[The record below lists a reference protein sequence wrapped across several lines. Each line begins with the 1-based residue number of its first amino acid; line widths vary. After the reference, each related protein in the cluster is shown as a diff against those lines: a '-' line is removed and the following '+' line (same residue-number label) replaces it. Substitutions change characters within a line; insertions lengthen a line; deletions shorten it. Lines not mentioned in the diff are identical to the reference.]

1 MRESAKFDISSAGL
15 HILAMTTMLCDHLGM
30 VLLPQAIWMR
40 SVGRVAFPIF
50 AFLLVEGFCHTK
62 NFMRYAGRMFACAL
76 IAEVPFDLMTS
87 GRLVNLSHQ
96 NVLWTFLIALF
107 LMRIVEQYRNCSGER
122 PQAMLIVWIV
132 LGFLLGES
140 LSTDYGGAG
149 ILMVLVF
156 CFFRER
162 TPANFAAQLSCLL
175 ILNSFFVPSGFVL
188 AFGFEFPQQILAAL
202 SLFPVWLYQGRQG
215 YHSQGFQYLCYAFYP
230 AHALVLGYCGLAVQ
244 W

>member
-1 MRESAKFDISSAGL
+1 
-15 HILAMTTMLCDHLGM
+15 
-30 VLLPQAIWMR
+30 
-40 SVGRVAFPIF
+40 
-50 AFLLVEGFCHTK
+50 
-62 NFMRYAGRMFACAL
+62 MFACAL
-76 IAEVPFDLMTS
+76 IAEAPFDLMTS
-87 GRLVNLSHQ
+87 VRLVNLSHQ

-122 PQAMLIVWIV
+122 PQAMLIIWIV
-132 LGFLLGES
+132 LGFLLGEG

-162 TPANFAAQLSCLL
+162 TPANFAAQLGCLL
-175 ILNSFFVPSGFVL
+175 ILNAFFVPSGFVF
-188 AFGFEFPQQILAAL
+188 AFGFEIPQQVLAVL

-230 AHALVLGYCGLAVQ
+230 AHALALGCCGLAVQ